1 MKRHS
6 VFSLEA
12 LEGRSLLSG
21 LATSL
26 TTDASTYRVGQPVV
40 MTFQETNTSD
50 TPTVVNDGPSIDG
63 FNVMQDGHVVWR
75 SNGGINPLFIQMVP
89 LGPDQSLTLTATWDG
104 IPQGGSSPVSGKFQI
119 VNQLAAQGATASI
132 TVEGSASAS
141 PSSPHSSN
149 PGTTSDSSPA
159 PSPTDPTP
167 AAPVGSGPVAVT
179 PVPGNTTSIG
189 DPSPSSSYA
198 GHLMVKTNRPRY
210 RVGHPIH
217 MTMDVQKLGRKPHAG
232 FMHRVA
238 GSFEVLDGA
247 TVVWSST
254 AKRPPRFGHRGEVRL
269 SGVWNGRDAWTGD
282 LAGPGIYTIL
292 AQDGNA
298 SGSTTIR
305 IRG

>member
-1 MKRHS
+1 MKRRS

-26 TTDASTYRVGQPVV
+26 TTNASTYQAGQPVV
-40 MTFQETNTSD
+40 MTFQETNTSS
-50 TPTVVNDGPSIDG
+50 TPTVLNNGPSIDG
-63 FNVMQDGHVVWR
+63 FSVMQDGHVVWR
-75 SNGGINPLFIQMVP
+75 SNGGINPLFIQVVP
-89 LGPDQSLTLTATWDG
+89 LDPGQSLTLTATWNG
-104 IPQGGSSPVSGKFQI
+104 IPQGGSSPVSGTFQI
-119 VNQLAAQGATASI
+119 VNQLAPHGATASI
-132 TVEGSASAS
+132 TIGASASAS
-141 PSSPHSSN
+141 PSSPYSSSS
-149 PGTTSDSSPA
+149 GTTRDSSPA

-167 AAPVGSGPVAVT
+167 AETVGSGPVAVT
-179 PVPGNTTSIG
+179 TVPGNTPSIG
-189 DPSPSSSYA
+189 GPSSSYA

-210 RVGHPIH
+210 RFGHPIH

-254 AKRPPRFGHRGEVRL
+254 AKRPPRFGNRGEDRL
-269 SGVWNGRDAWTGD
+269 SAVWNGRDTRTGD
-282 LAGPGIYTIL
+282 LAGPGTYTIL
-292 AQDGNA
+292 AQDGKA